1 MIGWNL
7 LTSGWEF
14 HPSVVAGCLLLLA
27 VYLTAVRFHVNR
39 TTLFFVSGV
48 AVMFLAL
55 VSPLDS
61 LGDDYLFSAHMAQH
75 ILLDMVVP
83 PLFVLGIPTE
93 MATAILRC
101 PPAAWAERILG
112 TPVIAW
118 MIGTATLWL
127 WHLPFLYNVTLENEG
142 VHIFEHLT
150 FLVTGTIFWWPV
162 FSPLPERRM
171 TPLGSVIYLTLGAI
185 ANALLGIIFTI
196 SATPFYAR
204 YANPKDELG
213 ALSLIRNTWGLTQI
227 ADQQLGGAF
236 MWTFGSVIFFWAI
249 MVLVARWLKESTA
262 QEEGEN
268 QK

>member
-1 MIGWNL
+1 MSGREL
-7 LTSGWEF
+7 FTSGWEF

-27 VYLTAVRFHVNR
+27 AYLVAVRFRVNR
-39 TTLFFVSGV
+39 ITFFFGSGV
-48 AVMFLAL
+48 MVMFLAL

-75 ILLDMVVP
+75 ILVDMVVP
-83 PLFVLGIPTE
+83 PLFVLGIPAG
-93 MATAILRC
+93 MAAAMLRF

-112 TPVIAW
+112 KPVVAW
-118 MIGTATLWL
+118 TLGIATLWI
-127 WHLPFLYNVTLENEG
+127 WHLPYLYNATLENKG
-142 VHIFEHLT
+142 IHIFEHLT

-171 TPLGSVIYLTLGAI
+171 TPLGSMIYLSLGAI

-196 SATPFYAR
+196 SATPFYSG

-213 ALSLIRNTWGLTQI
+213 ALSLIRDTWGLSQI

-236 MWTFGSVIFFWAI
+236 MWAFGSVIFFWAI
-249 MVLVARWLKESTA
+249 MVMVARWLRETET
-262 QEEGEN
+262 QTEG
-268 QK
+268 

>member
-1 MIGWNL
+1 MSGWDI

-14 HPSVVAGCLLLLA
+14 HPSVVAGCALLLA
-27 VYLTAVRFHVNR
+27 AYLTAVRFRMNR
-39 TTLFFVSGV
+39 NTLFFVSGV
-48 AVMFLAL
+48 GVMFLAL

-83 PLFVLGIPTE
+83 PLFMLGLSSA
-93 MATAILRC
+93 MAAALLRW

-112 TPVIAW
+112 NPVFAW
-118 MIGTATLWL
+118 TLGITTLWL
-127 WHLPFLYNVTLENEG
+127 WHLPALYNATLENKG
-142 VHIFEHLT
+142 IHIFEHLM

-162 FSPLPERRM
+162 FSPLPERRL

-196 SATPFYAR
+196 SATPFYSG

-213 ALSLIRNTWGLTQI
+213 ALSLIRDTWGLTQI

-249 MVLVARWLKESTA
+249 MVMVTRWLRETES
-262 QEEGEN
+262 QSNGGNE
-268 QK
+268 K